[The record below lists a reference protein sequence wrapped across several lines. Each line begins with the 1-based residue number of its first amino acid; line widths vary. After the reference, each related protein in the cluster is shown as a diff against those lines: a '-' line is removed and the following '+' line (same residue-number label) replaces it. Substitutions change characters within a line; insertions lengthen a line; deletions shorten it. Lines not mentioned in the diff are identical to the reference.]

1 MTWKNFVSPVKLVP
15 RRRMAASAIM
25 YGLSLAVRFTSATGE
40 EVEIPAQSIHNASS
54 VMSIFD
60 RDGGQL
66 PYADWRPNAIE
77 PIFFRHRRP
86 PPMASMPGCP
96 SP

>member
-77 PIFFRHRRP
+77 PIFFRHRWP

>member
-1 MTWKNFVSPVKLVP
+1 
-15 RRRMAASAIM
+15 MAASAIM

>member
-40 EVEIPAQSIHNASS
+40 EVEIPAQSVHDASP
-54 VMSIFD
+54 VMSIID

-77 PIFFRHRRP
+77 PIRHRRP

>member
-1 MTWKNFVSPVKLVP
+1 MTWKNLVSPVKLVP

-25 YGLSLAVRFTSATGE
+25 YGLSMAVRFTSATGE

>member
-1 MTWKNFVSPVKLVP
+1 MTWKNFVGPVKLVP

-66 PYADWRPNAIE
+66 PYADWRPKAIE
-77 PIFFRHRRP
+77 PIFFRHRWP